1 MPRKRA
7 NGEGTIIKRTV
18 KRKDGTTY
26 PRFHARVTLNISGE
40 KQTQQDGPW
49 REKQMEAKHDLTRL
63 LREAQSGGLKGEAS
77 QTLRTY
83 LESWL
88 ERGAKSKKFRT
99 YQTYEQDLRNHV
111 LPRLGHLPL
120 HKITKLDIQNMVD
133 GIYADQRQKGKKGEA
148 VTRKAR
154 AALRKALEDAIALE
168 ILPPN
173 TRNPCEKVEIPSEP
187 VSEITIWTNEQSNQ
201 FMIEAKRHRIYPI
214 IYTAFTSGMR
224 EGELCGLK
232 WDDLDIVQDE
242 ETPERL
248 LLLIQIRRSLVVV
261 PKRYQAVARAGN
273 MEHVVGRYYFDVPK
287 TKKSKSSVLVG
298 HDTLQ
303 LLTEHRQKQ
312 QERKAKLD
320 DRWHDFG
327 LVFPASNGAPQ
338 SPDNL
343 LRDYYKIIDK
353 AGVPRLTFHDLR
365 DTHASRLLAA
375 GKDIG
380 VVSERLRHSRK
391 STTLDRYAHVLE
403 SRRREGAMS
412 LTEMFDI

>member
-7 NGEGTIIKRTV
+7 NGEGTIIKRTI
-18 KRKDGTTY
+18 KRKDGTIYT
-26 PRFHARVTLNISGE
+26 RFHARITLDFKGK
-40 KQTQQDGPW
+40 KQLQRDGPW
-49 REKQMEAKHDLTRL
+49 REKQQEAKNDLARL
-63 LREAQSGGLKGEAS
+63 LREAKRGGLNGEAS
-77 QTLRTY
+77 QTLQTY
-83 LESWL
+83 IESWL

-120 HKITKLDIQNMVD
+120 LKLTKLDIQNMID
-133 GIYADQRQKGKKGEA
+133 GVYAEQRRLGNKGEA

-154 AALRKALEDAIALE
+154 AALRKALEDAITLE
-168 ILPPN
+168 ILPPE
-173 TRNPCEKVEIPSEP
+173 TRNPCEKVEVPSEP
-187 VSEITIWTNEQSNQ
+187 ISEIVIWTKAQSAQ
-201 FMIEAKRHRIYPI
+201 FMAEARCHRIYPI
-214 IYTAFTSGMR
+214 IYTAITSGMR
-224 EGELCGLK
+224 EGELCALK
-232 WDDLDIVQDE
+232 WSDLEVVPDAQAPDK
-242 ETPERL
+242 P
-248 LLLIQIRRSLVVV
+248 LLLITIRRSLVVV
-261 PKRYQAVARAGN
+261 PKRYKMVADVGN
-273 MEHVVGRYYFDVPK
+273 MEHVIGRYYFDAPK
-287 TKKSKSSVLVG
+287 TKKSKGSVLVG

-303 LLTEHRQKQ
+303 LLTEHRRWQ
-312 QERKAKLD
+312 QEHAAKLGT
-320 DRWHDFG
+320 RWHDFG

-391 STTLDRYAHVLE
+391 STTLDRYVHVLE

-412 LTEMFDI
+412 LVEIFDS